1 MKRIIL
7 GLTIFFSLISNAAV
21 NKKIVTSNQVSYT
34 LATKVLSGTDINVVS
49 AVDAYTDMY
58 KQKVTFQNLNNKS
71 DIFSDAGVVVT
82 FSKIL
87 PDDFLYEQ
95 ARRYNIGVIEIDLG
109 YSYRDNNALMLSNK
123 INEDGSQ
130 NRNVWL
136 DFSNIYKMIEILSSD
151 LVDIYP
157 ENREII
163 IENSEKLKLEF
174 LNMFNEFTETIFN
187 SSEDIGV
194 IYLGDSEMDFLLDS
208 LEIYHQNL
216 PYNANID
223 LIKKTMSETGIKK
236 IVSSKTLNK
245 SLRDKLIKEGIEFVK
260 LDLGNIPLDK
270 NDDEIMDIDG
280 YINIVKTN
288 LDRLKKLFVK

>member
-109 YSYRDNNALMLSNK
+109 YSYRDNNALKLSNK

-136 DFSNIYKMIEILSSD
+136 DFSNIYKMIDILSSD
-151 LVDIYP
+151 LVEIYP
-157 ENREII
+157 ESSEII
-163 IENSEKLKLEF
+163 VENSEKLKLEF

>member
-136 DFSNIYKMIEILSSD
+136 DFSNIYKMIDILSSD
-151 LVDIYP
+151 LVEIYP
-157 ENREII
+157 ESSEII
-163 IENSEKLKLEF
+163 VENSEKLKLEF

-288 LDRLKKLFVK
+288 LDRLKKLFLK